1 MAEEFCTVLYL
12 STKTKPKN
20 LNFLHNDLF
29 YISFQ
34 INMTCLCKIAVM
46 ASANRIMDDS
56 CNLGSHSRTS
66 PSKIFWYHVGTK
78 ELTNTN
84 THKDEF
90 VAMLLKC
97 IYSDKKHK
105 KPWKINTNSLSLPT
119 WSSQTST
126 SSNMNESWQTQ
137 KFSISVRLQGRRKK
151 TNWKPQ
157 TGIRCW
163 DEADHTHVRLLSPT
177 GSRSVV
183 KVGAALWLTR
193 RILWGFGSSKF
204 RQRLAHRLGEVA
216 SSYHCLH
223 FTHSWTYPHIH
234 ILFVYFDEISFYD
247 FSSELQKRR
256 FKQMI

>member
-1 MAEEFCTVLYL
+1 MCCHVSIDCWTYFLFSLLNIEKWKMAEEFCTVLYL
-12 STKTKPKN
+12 STKTKTKN

-66 PSKIFWYHVGTK
+66 PSRIFWYHVGTK

-137 KFSISVRLQGRRKK
+137 KFSISVRLPPRTEKEDKLKTADRNQMLGRG
-151 TNWKPQ
+151 WP
-157 TGIRCW
+157 
-163 DEADHTHVRLLSPT
+163 
-177 GSRSVV
+177 
-183 KVGAALWLTR
+183 
-193 RILWGFGSSKF
+193 
-204 RQRLAHRLGEVA
+204 
-216 SSYHCLH
+216 
-223 FTHSWTYPHIH
+223 YPC
-234 ILFVYFDEISFYD
+234 
-247 FSSELQKRR
+247 
-256 FKQMI
+256 

>member
-1 MAEEFCTVLYL
+1 MNLWQCCWNAYTQIK
-12 STKTKPKN
+12 SIKN
-20 LNFLHNDLF
+20 LGKYIQTPSLFLHEALKQARAQTWMNHDRLRNF
-29 YISFQ
+29 P
-34 INMTCLCKIAVM
+34 
-46 ASANRIMDDS
+46 
-56 CNLGSHSRTS
+56 S
-66 PSKIFWYHVGTK
+66 PSGF
-78 ELTNTN
+78 
-84 THKDEF
+84 
-90 VAMLLKC
+90 
-97 IYSDKKHK
+97 
-105 KPWKINTNSLSLPT
+105 
-119 WSSQTST
+119 
-126 SSNMNESWQTQ
+126 
-137 KFSISVRLQGRRKK
+137 LQGRRKK

-177 GSRSVV
+177 ESRSVV

-247 FSSELQKRR
+247 FSSELQKR

>member
-1 MAEEFCTVLYL
+1 MCCHVSIDCWTYFVFSLLNIEKGKMAEEFCTVLYL

-66 PSKIFWYHVGTK
+66 PSRIFWYHVGTK

-137 KFSISVRLQGRRKK
+137 KFSISVRLPPRTEKEDKLKTADRNQMLGRG
-151 TNWKPQ
+151 WP
-157 TGIRCW
+157 
-163 DEADHTHVRLLSPT
+163 
-177 GSRSVV
+177 
-183 KVGAALWLTR
+183 
-193 RILWGFGSSKF
+193 
-204 RQRLAHRLGEVA
+204 
-216 SSYHCLH
+216 
-223 FTHSWTYPHIH
+223 YPC
-234 ILFVYFDEISFYD
+234 
-247 FSSELQKRR
+247 
-256 FKQMI
+256 